1 MLGKPW
7 LVSEL
12 TGTNNRHSICGF
24 LSYEECICWGLET
37 AARAGEEARDC
48 LMCLACRE
56 PGPIHS
62 VLVTEDEAMNR
73 KERFSVFIVVLAGR
87 RKIFKNHSDK
97 TYKESGTRWFG
108 LKKKDEHLILR
119 EHGISEILNIN
130 CSKNFPIASW
140 IAGTISNTHKSQ

>member
-1 MLGKPW
+1 MFVDSRYTQNF
-7 LVSEL
+7 LVQPDKWNWEINECL
-12 TGTNNRHSICGF
+12 FILHIFVEC
-24 LSYEECICWGLET
+24 LSY
-37 AARAGEEARDC
+37 
-48 LMCLACRE
+48 
-56 PGPIHS
+56 S

-130 CSKNFPIASW
+130 CSKNFPSASW